1 MQDVKQGAVDKP
13 TSRLSINSF
22 LIGALALLISTIVIL
37 AWVPPVS
44 RDALTHHLA
53 VPKLYLQHGGI
64 YEIPTIVFSYYPM
77 NLDLLYLIPLYF
89 GNDIIPKYIHFLF
102 ALLTAGLIYGHLT
115 KRLGKMW
122 ALFGAVFFLSLPVI
136 VKLSITVYVD
146 LGLVF
151 FSTASVMSLLKWM
164 ETRFQLRYLI
174 LSGICCGLALG
185 TKYNGLVVFFL
196 LALLV
201 PLLYTFKNRKIDAGT
216 SGKRS
221 KTGSCNDQ
229 LKAIWFGAIYCL
241 IALLVFSPWM
251 IRNYV
256 WKGNPIY
263 PLYQNLINPRK
274 SIQTETPADGHKT
287 RGSTP
292 ESLQASTKKSTP
304 WRSFAI
310 RKVIYGEAWW
320 EIALIPVRIFFQGQD
335 DNPRYFDGRLNP
347 FLFFLP
353 FFAFL
358 QRKKNPSGLV
368 TEKKI
373 LAFFTVLY
381 LLFALAQTDM
391 RIRYIAPI
399 IPPLVILAIYGLQ
412 NLTAWAATRWRSR
425 LRRCVSSGLLAL
437 ATIMLSLNASYILTQ
452 FKIVE
457 PLDYVLKHMDRDAYI
472 TKYRPEYTAIQ
483 YANRNLPDKAKL
495 LALFL
500 GNRLYYSDRNLVS
513 DNTIFRKGIK
523 TAESSNMFI
532 AEMQDLGFTHLLVR
546 YDSFNRWASVQF
558 NKTEKEMLQ
567 SLFKKNLEPIFS
579 QSGYGLFKIKAGT

>member
-1 MQDVKQGAVDKP
+1 MQDAKRGAVDSP
-13 TSRLSINSF
+13 TLMPSINCF
-22 LIGALALLISTIVIL
+22 LIGALVLLIFAIVIL

-77 NLDLLYLIPLYF
+77 NLDLLYLIPLYL

-102 ALLTAGLIYGHLT
+102 ALLTAGLIYGYLA

-122 ALFGAVFFLSLPVI
+122 ALFGAIFFLSLPVI
-136 VKLSITVYVD
+136 VKLSITIYVD

-151 FSTASVMSLLKWM
+151 FSTASLMTLFKWV
-164 ETRFQLRYLI
+164 ENRFQLRYLI
-174 LSGICCGLALG
+174 LSGISCGLALG

-196 LALLV
+196 LALFV

-216 SGKRS
+216 GKRS
-221 KTGSCNDQ
+221 KAGSFNDQ
-229 LKAIWFGAIYCL
+229 LKAIWSGIIYCL
-241 IALLVFSPWM
+241 VALLVFSPWM

-263 PLYQNLINPRK
+263 PLYQNLINPPK
-274 SIQTETPADGHKT
+274 SIQIETLREGHKT
-287 RGSTP
+287 RGSKLDSQQTP
-292 ESLQASTKKSTP
+292 VKKSTP

-320 EIALIPVRIFFQGQD
+320 EIVLIPVRIFFQGQD
-335 DNPRYFDGRLNP
+335 DNPKYFDGKLNP

-358 QRKKNPSGLV
+358 QLKKNPSVLV

-373 LAFFTVLY
+373 LAFFTVLF
-381 LLFALAQTDM
+381 LLFALAQTDI

-412 NLTAWAATRWRSR
+412 NLTARAVTRWRSWPGR
-425 LRRCVSSGLLAL
+425 WVPGGLVAL
-437 ATIMLSLNASYILTQ
+437 ATIMLFLNASYILAQ

-457 PLDYVLKHMDRDAYI
+457 PFDYVLKHMDRDAYI

-483 YANRNLPDKAKL
+483 YANRNLPDKSKL

-500 GNRLYYSDRNLVS
+500 GNRLYYSDRDLVS
-513 DNTIFRKGIK
+513 DNNVFRKSIK

-532 AEMQDLGFTHLLVR
+532 AEMQELGFTHLLIR
-546 YDSFNRWASVQF
+546 YDAFNRWAGVQF

-579 QSGYGLFKIKAGT
+579 QSGYGLFRIKAET